1 MTKNET
7 AKCHAQY
14 KLIFTNKLF
23 KKKKVLAKAQK
34 KNMEGQHQTVN
45 NSICDYASL
54 SHPQY
59 VSL

>member
-1 MTKNET
+1 M
-7 AKCHAQY
+7 
-14 KLIFTNKLF
+14 KLQNVMHSINSFLQISCL